1 MIFSDRFS
9 EALGFAIGLHND
21 QARKGTKTPYMAHL
35 LAVTAIVLENG
46 GDEDQAIGALLHD
59 AAEDKGGGVKTFL
72 EIQKRFG
79 GRVSRIVQACS
90 DSVLAEGQEKAAWQ
104 PHKETYIKFIQ
115 EKAADAIMV
124 SLADKIHNARAILSD
139 YREIGET
146 LWQRFKGGRD
156 GTLWYYRALV
166 EAFKPVGPERMVNEL
181 KQTVEELEKLA
192 KQ

>member
-1 MIFSDRFS
+1 VIFSDRFS
-9 EALGFAIGLHND
+9 EALVFALGLHND
-21 QARKGTKTPYMAHL
+21 QVRKGTKTPYMAHL

-59 AAEDKGGGVKTFL
+59 AAEDRGGGVKTLF

-79 GRVSRIVQACS
+79 ERVSRIVQACS
-90 DSVLAEGQEKAAWQ
+90 DSVLEEGQEKTAWQ
-104 PHKETYIKFIQ
+104 PRKEIYLKFIQ
-115 EKAADAIMV
+115 EKPADAILV
-124 SLADKIHNARAILSD
+124 SLADKIHNSRAILSD

-156 GTLWYYRALV
+156 GTLWYYRALF

-181 KQTVEELEKLA
+181 KRTIEELEKLA